1 MICSVALAIMYS
13 SSHFN
18 SYSVSDRQL
27 SRGSLRHLCFKIGKK
42 RVKHDSIYFDGIY
55 DTVHH
60 DGSNPIA
67 KKTKVLMG
75 IFSASGM
82 EKYDHCREYIRET
95 SVNPDEKHL
104 SSLQDYMYRVDND
117 EKGDEIDCEIIYT
130 FVIGGANDFERPED
144 HSDDKPLTLAQ
155 DRHGN
160 SEPDCTYLNIR
171 ENMEEGKSATWFKYA
186 SLLVSNMVL
195 IM

>member
-1 MICSVALAIMYS
+1 
-13 SSHFN
+13 
-18 SYSVSDRQL
+18 
-27 SRGSLRHLCFKIGKK
+27 
-42 RVKHDSIYFDGIY
+42 
-55 DTVHH
+55 
-60 DGSNPIA
+60 
-67 KKTKVLMG
+67 
-75 IFSASGM
+75 M
-82 EKYDHCREYIRET
+82 EKYDHRREYIRET

-104 SSLQDYMYRVDND
+104 SLLQDYMYRVDND

-144 HSDDKPLTLAQ
+144 HGDDEPLTLAQ

-171 ENMEEGKSATWFKYA
+171 ENMEEGKSAMWFKYA
-186 SLLVSNMVL
+186 SLLVVGNMVL